1 MKRCQTFLI
10 IRGKQIKTI
19 MKYHLTPV
27 RMAISSKSL
36 QIITAR
42 EDVEEKEPPTLLVG
56 MQIDAATVESSVEGL

>member
-1 MKRCQTFLI
+1 MKRCQTLLI
-10 IRGKQIKTI
+10 IRGKQIKNI

>member
-1 MKRCQTFLI
+1 MKRCQTLLI

-42 EDVEEKEPPTLLVG
+42 EDVEEQEPPTLLVG

>member
-1 MKRCQTFLI
+1 MKRCQTLLI

>member
-1 MKRCQTFLI
+1 MKRCQTLLI
-10 IRGKQIKTI
+10 IIGKQIKTI